1 MQSVSCRVAEV
12 RFVLLDG
19 LNLCS
24 QNVTVRRDGAAR
36 PWLAAKDFVTSRL
49 GLKVDA
55 SRQRLVW
62 RKISLRFLDF
72 FFSLF
77 NPKDL
82 SNPTKRIVV
91 KAMTD
96 FFFF

>member
-24 QNVTVRRDGAAR
+24 QNVTVQRDGVAR
-36 PWLAAKDFVTSRL
+36 PWLTAKDFVTSQF
-49 GLKVDA
+49 GLKVDT

-77 NPKDL
+77 NPKDFSQ
-82 SNPTKRIVV
+82 SNE
-91 KAMTD
+91 TD
-96 FFFF
+96 RC